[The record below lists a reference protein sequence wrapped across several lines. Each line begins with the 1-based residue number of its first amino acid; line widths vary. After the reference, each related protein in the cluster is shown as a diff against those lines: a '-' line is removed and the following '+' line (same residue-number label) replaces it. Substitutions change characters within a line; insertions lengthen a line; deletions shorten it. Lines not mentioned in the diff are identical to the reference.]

1 MAVGIGICLGRR
13 AGRDAL
19 GRGARGHGADRRE
32 AALAGRP
39 AVGGRVAG
47 AADRV
52 GRDAVGGGRADQAR
66 ADRWRGLGARA
77 EAHRRGGWE
86 RLGQAA
92 VVDRWELAGRS
103 VVGRARPLGR
113 PRRLLLL
120 GGAGGPFGLGARDRR
135 IAVVGLWMGRPVGWL
150 ARLAARRNEGCQ
162 QVGEARTGL
171 AVAAP
176 FG

>member
-1 MAVGIGICLGRR
+1 VAVGIGICLGRR

-19 GRGARGHGADRRE
+19 GRGARGHSADRWE

-47 AADRV
+47 AADRA

-66 ADRWRGLGARA
+66 TDRWRGLGART
-77 EAHRRGGWE
+77 EAHRRRWQG
-86 RLGQAA
+86 A
-92 VVDRWELAGRS
+92 VVDRWELAG
-103 VVGRARPLGR
+103 VGRARPLGR
-113 PRRLLLL
+113 PRRLLLP
-120 GGAGGPFGLGARDRR
+120 GRVGGPLGLGSVGAGARDRR
-135 IAVVGLWMGRPVGWL
+135 VTVVGLWVGRPVGWL
-150 ARLAARRNEGCQ
+150 ARLAARRNEGRQ

-171 AVAAP
+171 AVAGP